1 MTSNDPLPGLLES
14 WRAKLQA
21 HIPAAWREW
30 GYRAASGAVM
40 FLLAFGVLDVNSA
53 ALWTQFGVG
62 LVTLIFALIYAYTP
76 VRVALYAFLGIG
88 GSVLMYYGIVSDV
101 RWALITAAV
110 AQAFGIAT
118 AAAKTVTAS
127 NDGTPVTL
135 RA

>member
-1 MTSNDPLPGLLES
+1 MTSNDPVPVGGLRGRLQLLIPAS
-14 WRAKLQA
+14 WREG
-21 HIPAAWREW
+21 W
-30 GYRAASGAVM
+30 YRIASGGVM
-40 FLLAFGVLDVNSA
+40 FLLAFGLLDANEA

-76 VRVALYAFLGIG
+76 ARVALYAFLGVG
-88 GSVLMYYGIVSDV
+88 GSVLLYYGIVTDV

-118 AAAKTVTAS
+118 AAAKTVTA
-127 NDGTPVTL
+127 DGSSGQVVSR